1 MRITI
6 VFTIILSVFI
16 FLGSCEKV
24 YAQDTDIG
32 QSQIHPAHPLYFLKT
47 IRENLEMHFAKTPRV
62 KMIRQLE
69 FATRRL
75 REIKALVGK
84 NEVLIQPT
92 LERYWSHI
100 SFLPQKDLE
109 DKELA
114 SLISGTIAKHINIL
128 EKLNDQVIEKKTK
141 MSIRATLNRLSTRL
155 DLFEETRSSVCKFLS
170 KEASSSALNEV
181 EKVILIER
189 VEICKLSRNF

>member
-6 VFTIILSVFI
+6 VLAIFVYGLI
-16 FLGSCEKV
+16 FLGSCNTA
-24 YAQDTDIG
+24 YAQDIDIG

-75 REIKALVGK
+75 REVKALVGK
-84 NEVLIQPT
+84 NEDLIQPT

-109 DKELA
+109 DRELA

-128 EKLNDQVIEKKTK
+128 EKLNDQVLEKKAK
-141 MSIRATLNRLSTRL
+141 MSIRATLNRLSARL

-170 KEASSSALNEV
+170 KEASPSALNEV

-189 VEICKLSRNF
+189 VRVCLSS